1 MFVALAWGI
10 EINGIWSMSNCT
22 LLPVL
27 LLSPRSVQISRPS
40 ARLIVGSAMAL
51 PLLLLIAA
59 PGIALL
65 VHERG
70 LAPKQTHTEKLAEQ
84 VEQAWHSLTEKP
96 LRYVGGD
103 ADLAYGV
110 ISYAHDRPQ
119 ALPGLP
125 QPTEARLR
133 NRGAVLLCYA
143 EDTGCTV
150 PSSRIASENP
160 ASLKIET
167 KLERNYL
174 GVSGASQSYVI
185 FIVPPQQPSST

>member
-1 MFVALAWGI
+1 
-10 EINGIWSMSNCT
+10 
-22 LLPVL
+22 
-27 LLSPRSVQISRPS
+27 
-40 ARLIVGSAMAL
+40 MAL